1 MPQCITKPGWRF
13 LQRVRTKM
21 NKPRRLMVTVVSALS
36 NEEMFVAECR
46 MLYPLR
52 TLRVNWGRAYARGL
66 MVHCLKVCI
75 AQAAGINLWEFSLMW
90 DAQLLHENDHIFC
103 PRMAMLR
110 NSEYGMTLQMV
121 RHDIDTR
128 YVTMRRFPMVWITK
142 PTLAFLDTAMNLL
155 TRFGEVVA
163 LKDVSDQWRQDDDR
177 DGERTI
183 EVKYLHEESGINAM
197 KTLNG
202 VDIRSPEERK
212 SAGWVP
218 LGKENQFR
226 ILLGCPVTC
235 SPVGIEC
242 CVCDDGRGCRAKCRI
257 VWRPGPPRTL
267 ATCDPRFA
275 HLPPGHLLR
284 ATPKA
289 RPM

>member
-1 MPQCITKPGWRF
+1 
-13 LQRVRTKM
+13 M

-52 TLRVNWGRAYARGL
+52 TLRLNWGRAYARGL

-103 PRMAMLR
+103 PRVAMLR

-163 LKDVSDQWRQDDDR
+163 LKDVSDQWRQYDDR

-202 VDIRSPEERK
+202 VDIRSPEKLGAIGLPLR
-212 SAGWVP
+212 ADWVP
-218 LGKENQFR
+218 LGKENQFQMA
-226 ILLGCPVTC
+226 LGCPATC

-242 CVCDDGRGCRAKCRI
+242 CDCDCGRGCIANCRI
-257 VWRPGPPRTL
+257 VWMGPRPPRTL

>member
-1 MPQCITKPGWRF
+1 
-13 LQRVRTKM
+13 M
-21 NKPRRLMVTVVSALS
+21 NKPYRLMVTVVSALS

-52 TLRVNWGRAYARGL
+52 TLRLNWGRAYARGL
-66 MVHCLKVCI
+66 MVHCLKICI
-75 AQAAGINLWEFSLMW
+75 AQEAGINLWEFSLMW

-110 NSEYGMTLQMV
+110 NSEYRMTLQMV

-128 YVTMRRFPMVWITK
+128 HVIMRRFPMVWITK

-163 LKDVSDQWRQDDDR
+163 LKDVSDQWMQLDDR

-202 VDIRSPEERK
+202 VDIRSPEERN

-226 ILLGCPVTC
+226 ILLGCPATC
-235 SPVGIEC
+235 SPVVIES
-242 CVCDDGRGCRAKCRI
+242 CDCDCGRGCRANCRI
-257 VWRPGPPRTL
+257 VWMRPRPPRT
-267 ATCDPRFA
+267 
-275 HLPPGHLLR
+275 LPPGHLLR

>member
-1 MPQCITKPGWRF
+1 
-13 LQRVRTKM
+13 M

-52 TLRVNWGRAYARGL
+52 TLRVNWGRASARGL

-75 AQAAGINLWEFSLMW
+75 AQEAGINLWEFSLMW

-110 NSEYGMTLQMV
+110 NSEYRMTLQMV

-163 LKDVSDQWRQDDDR
+163 LKDVSDQWRQYDDR

-202 VDIRSPEERK
+202 VDIRSPEEFG
-212 SAGWVP
+212 A
-218 LGKENQFR
+218 
-226 ILLGCPVTC
+226 
-235 SPVGIEC
+235 
-242 CVCDDGRGCRAKCRI
+242 I
-257 VWRPGPPRTL
+257 V
-267 ATCDPRFA
+267 
-275 HLPPGHLLR
+275 H
-284 ATPKA
+284 
-289 RPM
+289 

>member
-1 MPQCITKPGWRF
+1 
-13 LQRVRTKM
+13 M

-46 MLYPLR
+46 
-52 TLRVNWGRAYARGL
+52 AYARGL

-75 AQAAGINLWEFSLMW
+75 AQEAGINLWEFSLMW
-90 DAQLLHENDHIFC
+90 DWQLLHENAHIFC
-103 PRMAMLR
+103 PRMAMVR

-163 LKDVSDQWRQDDDR
+163 LKDVSDQWRQYDDR

-202 VDIRSPEERK
+202 VDIRSPEEFGAIGLPLR
-212 SAGWVP
+212 ADWVP
-218 LGKENQFR
+218 LGKENQFQMA
-226 ILLGCPVTC
+226 LGCSATC
-235 SPVGIEC
+235 WVGIEC
-242 CVCDDGRGCRAKCRI
+242 CDCDCGRGCRANCRI
-257 VWRPGPPRTL
+257 VWMGPRPPRTL
-267 ATCDPRFA
+267 ATCY
-275 HLPPGHLLR
+275 
-284 ATPKA
+284 
-289 RPM
+289 M